1 MKKNLVLIAPPAA
14 GKGTMSTLLTEKY
27 GMISISVGQLL
38 RDIDPETELG
48 KEIREL
54 QANRMLVGNDIVK
67 ELLKERLSRLI
78 FSRGS
83 ILATLFSQ
91 VNCFKS
97 SSLFAPAIIV

>member
-14 GKGTMSTLLTEKY
+14 GKGTMSTFLTEKY

-38 RDIDPETELG
+38 RDIYPETELG

-67 ELLKERLSRLI
+67 
-78 FSRGS
+78 
-83 ILATLFSQ
+83 
-91 VNCFKS
+91 
-97 SSLFAPAIIV
+97 